1 MSTESEWECESLR
14 ALKVF
19 LVPSFCLTFR
29 HFLNDIIKD
38 GGNVADKYD
47 EKKRVRVL
55 LVQTRTQFKALSEA
69 KPSLFFTD
77 TTFRTSLPFPILFL
91 IRVTI
96 EDSQRVDWVESES
109 SWAARAPHLN
119 FLLSHS
125 KDSSSECFPFS
136 CIRKCVGHNCDI
148 MINKFY
154 FDQLLFLEPRSQTI
168 NWFVATGR

>member
-1 MSTESEWECESLR
+1 MSEHRHENKSCSACRQRVNESV
-14 ALKVF
+14 KVF

-69 KPSLFFTD
+69 KPNLFFTD

-109 SWAARAPHLN
+109 S
-119 FLLSHS
+119 
-125 KDSSSECFPFS
+125 
-136 CIRKCVGHNCDI
+136 
-148 MINKFY
+148 
-154 FDQLLFLEPRSQTI
+154 
-168 NWFVATGR
+168 